1 MFSERRVCD
10 LHVTF
15 ELIGEFGGDCSRGII
30 VHSYVFLPFG
40 NSGGIIPV
48 PIDIHVCG

>member
-1 MFSERRVCD
+1 MGC
-10 LHVTF
+10 
-15 ELIGEFGGDCSRGII
+15 GDRSRGII